1 MLKSGLLQLKM
12 MTTPLLNLIFMQGF
26 NLDLELPSR
35 NDCLI
40 ILCEMIIQACVLTAG
55 WKKWSSE
62 RKMRIRE
69 DYFFENPELNWFKK
83 NMMKEKQINKS

>member
-1 MLKSGLLQLKM
+1 M

-40 ILCEMIIQACVLTAG
+40 ILCEMIIQACVPTAG
-55 WKKWSSE
+55 GKKSGVL
-62 RKMRIRE
+62 RGK
-69 DYFFENPELNWFKK
+69 
-83 NMMKEKQINKS
+83 